1 MIWRKLFI
9 CYIFGYKLMCP
20 VEWLTYAERSNWR
33 WKQYLCNL
41 WLILLSVSCTKIT
54 LHEDAFRLSLVY
66 KLCIISWLNTDLW
79 NLPMCSLQPEAVSSH
94 LPYGPC
100 LVLEIGPPLFWDF
113 VDPCNWGPVPADP
126 LPDLACWG
134 YSAANERWYRVSG
147 WKKEKDETLLTMQLL
162 SNDNVLVGLQEKTLK
177 VDNSVVGFVYQS
189 GGQVGWL
196 HSYSK

>member
-79 NLPMCSLQPEAVSSH
+79 NLPMCSLQPEAVSFH

-100 LVLEIGPPLFWDF
+100 LVLEIGPLLFWDF
-113 VDPCNWGPVPADP
+113 VDPCNWGPVRQ
-126 LPDLACWG
+126 
-134 YSAANERWYRVSG
+134 RWHHKVTLVDILGLIILSSCVHVYRAFLLQLSVS
-147 WKKEKDETLLTMQLL
+147 L
-162 SNDNVLVGLQEKTLK
+162 
-177 VDNSVVGFVYQS
+177 FFFFFAF
-189 GGQVGWL
+189 
-196 HSYSK
+196 